1 MVFIIKDEE
10 TLSQDEKE
18 SPRDSLEYPVPTKPK
33 RRSRTDSCPIW
44 RRGQAIFDELLEIT
58 WHWRWALFDI
68 HMWKLVTEK
77 KTASFQKKNRD
88 VLLTYTEMTDF
99 DLRISYTVNM

>member
-1 MVFIIKDEE
+1 
-10 TLSQDEKE
+10 
-18 SPRDSLEYPVPTKPK
+18 
-33 RRSRTDSCPIW
+33 
-44 RRGQAIFDELLEIT
+44 
-58 WHWRWALFDI
+58 
-68 HMWKLVTEK
+68 MWKLVTEK